1 MGKVILKSGRE
12 KSILRHHPWIFSGAI
27 ERIENGIKLGETV
40 DILSANG
47 DWLARGAYSPH
58 SQIRVRIWSWDIN
71 EQITSEFFFNRLQQA
86 IRMRANLIDESRIT
100 AYRLINSESDG
111 LPGLIVDR
119 YGDFLVC
126 QFLSAGA
133 EYWKDAIVDAL
144 KNLFP
149 NANIFNRSDVEIRQK
164 EGLAPQRGVLWGD
177 PPPELIEIQEADVR
191 MQVDILNGH
200 KTGAY
205 LDQRENRMAIAPFC
219 QGKRV
224 LNCFAYTGGFG
235 LWAMRGGAMHV
246 INIESSAYFI
256 QLAERNIASNGF
268 NPNQFEQIPA
278 DVFQVL
284 RQFRESNRKFDIII
298 LDPPKFAESANQLSK
313 ASRGYKDINWLAFQL
328 LDPGG
333 FLFTFSCSGH
343 VSPDLFQKIVADA
356 ALDAEREV
364 QIIRYLNQ
372 SADHPISL
380 NFPEGRYLKGIVCR
394 VI

>member
-1 MGKVILKSGRE
+1 MGQVILKSGRE
-12 KSILRHHPWIFSGAI
+12 KSIIRHHPWIFSGAI
-27 ERIENGIKLGETV
+27 ERVENGINLGETV

-71 EQITSEFFFNRLQQA
+71 EQINSEFFFNRLQRA
-86 IRMRANLIDESRIT
+86 IRMRANLIDENRIT
-100 AYRLINSESDG
+100 AYRLANSESDG

-133 EYWKDAIVDAL
+133 EYWKNEIVGAL
-144 KNLFP
+144 HQLFP
-149 NANIFNRSDVEIRQK
+149 YANIYNRSDVEVRQK
-164 EGLAPQRGVLWGD
+164 EGLSPNRGVLWGD
-177 PPPELIEIQEADVR
+177 APPELIEIQEADVR

-205 LDQRENRMAIAPFC
+205 LDQRENRMSIAPFC
-219 QGKRV
+219 QGKHV

-235 LWAMRGGAMHV
+235 LWAMRGGARHV
-246 INIESSAYFI
+246 INIESSPYFI
-256 QLAERNIASNGF
+256 QLAERNIVANGF
-268 NPNQFEQIPA
+268 NPSQFEQIPK

-284 RQFRESNRKFDIII
+284 RQFRELNRKFDIIV

-333 FLFTFSCSGH
+333 LLFTFSCSGH
-343 VSPDLFQKIVADA
+343 VSLDLFQKIVADA
-356 ALDAEREV
+356 ALDAGREV